1 MKIAPTLQIIG
12 PMKFE
17 HSMIELSL
25 ETIIVDGGLNHK
37 LNLIGPVTS
46 VGDNDSNLTNTQLT
60 YPLKKDKDFSDLSAA
75 LALSTSHNQIN
86 LFGFLNGR
94 KDHEFANLLEAIS
107 ILKTA
112 TLLNFENQIIVTNK
126 EEIEFTHH
134 GDFSIFCF
142 QESKISLLGEVKY
155 RLDKQILRPLSSHG
169 LSNNSY
175 GELKLINHDKN
186 AIIIF
191 LN

>member
-12 PMKFE
+12 PMSFDY
-17 HSMIELSL
+17 SMIEANL

-37 LNLIGPVTS
+37 LNLKGRVTS
-46 VGDNDSNLTNTQLT
+46 IGDNDSNLTNRHLT
-60 YPLKKDKDFSDLSAA
+60 YPLNKDKDFSDLSGA
-75 LALSTSHNQIN
+75 LALSASHNQIN
-86 LFGFLNGR
+86 LYGFLNGR

-112 TLLNFENQIIVTNK
+112 TLLNFENQIIVSNK
-126 EEIEFTHH
+126 EEMQFTHH
-134 GDFSIFCF
+134 GDFSLFCF
-142 QESKISLLGEVKY
+142 QESKISIYGEVIYK
-155 RLDKQILRPLSSHG
+155 LDKQKLRPFSSHG
-169 LSNNSY
+169 LSNNSS
-175 GELKLINHDKN
+175 GEFKLINYDKN